1 MILNNEELKARL
13 KAKFGESVED
23 DDISFIEDITD
34 TFDSYEN
41 NTRVSELESH
51 VAELENQLAEQKK
64 KYRDRF
70 FSVEVQEEKEDEY
83 EDGEPA
89 KPVRYEE
96 LFEEVK

>member
-1 MILNNEELKARL
+1 MILNSEELKARL

-51 VAELENQLAEQKK
+51 VAELETQLAEQKK

-70 FSVEVQEEKEDEY
+70 FSVDVQEEKEDEY